1 MEGIRPADNFSEAY
15 NALSLDKELLE
26 DKKKYDAYYV
36 LRGNSPIEN
45 LKAKIRMDKAYSKIL
60 YTGHRKSGKSTELY
74 RLIHDIKDEYFIVFF
89 SVFDELEVSNIVYV
103 DLLLMTALKLCSE
116 AIKENVS
123 FDKDLIVEL
132 NNWLTQTSSEVTRSM
147 VEEKSKGK
155 ELGAKLNLFIT
166 ELGADFQ
173 TDSSSR
179 VEIRDRLMPRTS
191 EVIEKINHIA
201 QTIRQS
207 LGKEPIVIIDDLDH
221 VDPALIEEIFY
232 GYTKS
237 LTRPNCKILFTVPIS
252 LIYKRKFA
260 RIERDFPIR
269 EVLPLIKTRNEDGS
283 DNKEG
288 LDFLRKIILRRVSE
302 DLFEKAALDHL
313 LGICNGVLVDLFS
326 VARGCCAKAV
336 ASNSD
341 KISWDMVDEEFE
353 KLVNSFRRAIDK
365 KYYPKLEEIKRNK
378 ETDMDSE
385 TRDLL
390 EILAVVDYGGGYY
403 YVHPAVEQL
412 LKNLSFDKKALPK
425 K

>member
-1 MEGIRPADNFSEAY
+1 MEGIRPADNFLDAY

-36 LRGNSPIEN
+36 LRENSPIEN

-89 SVFDELEVSNIVYV
+89 SVFDELEVSDIKYV

-116 AIKENVS
+116 AIKESVP
-123 FDKDLIVEL
+123 FDEDSVVEL
-132 NNWLTQTSSEVTRSM
+132 NKWLIQMSSEVTKSR

-155 ELGAKLNLFIT
+155 GLVAKLKLLIV
-166 ELGADFQ
+166 EIGADFQ
-173 TDSSSR
+173 TDFSSR
-179 VEIRDRLMPRTS
+179 VEIRERLEPRTT
-191 EVIEKINHIA
+191 EVIEEINII
-201 QTIRQS
+201 TEKIRQS
-207 LGKEPIVIIDDLDH
+207 VGKEPIVIIDDLDH
-221 VDPALIEEIFY
+221 VDPDIVWKIFY

-237 LTRPNCKILFTVPIS
+237 LTRPDCKILFTVPIS
-252 LIYKRKFA
+252 LIYKREFA

-288 LDFLRKIILRRVSE
+288 LDCLKEIILRRVSE
-302 DLFEKAALDHL
+302 DLFEKTALNHL

-378 ETDMDSE
+378 KTDMDSE

-412 LKNLSFDKKALPK
+412 LKNLSFEKKTLPK